1 MEKQLQA
8 LITEQANA
16 LIAASMTYEG
26 AKKVAQEW
34 LDAVGTDAEAE
45 ATKKLV
51 AEAEADIMPIDGLI
65 AFAGSEGAA
74 AVFGDNAPNVLAHA
88 KSIKEA
94 GGRYCDCQHVLLAKS
109 SSTIRKP
116 SWANPRIQQS
126 TSHFARCFV
135 VLKDALS
142 KL

>member
-16 LIAASMTYEG
+16 LIAAPMTYEG

-65 AFAGSEGAA
+65 AFAGSDGAA
-74 AVFGDNAPNVLAHA
+74 TVFGDNAPNVLAHA

-94 GGRYCDCQHVLLAKS
+94 GGRYCDCPACAACEVILNNKEALLG
-109 SSTIRKP
+109 
-116 SWANPRIQQS
+116 
-126 TSHFARCFV
+126 
-135 VLKDALS
+135 
-142 KL
+142 